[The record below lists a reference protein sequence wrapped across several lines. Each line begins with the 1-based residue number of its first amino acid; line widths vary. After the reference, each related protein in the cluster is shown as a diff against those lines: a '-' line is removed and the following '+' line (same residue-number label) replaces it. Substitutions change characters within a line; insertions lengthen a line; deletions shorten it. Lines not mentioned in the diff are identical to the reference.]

1 MKKGKEY
8 MDGLEKPKSNYDFI
22 PVFYCKT
29 CLSLKIM
36 TIDDFGDYC
45 DECGGTDIEQTDI
58 ETWEK
63 MYQEKYGVKFL
74 DKDKTKRTYK

>member
-1 MKKGKEY
+1 
-8 MDGLEKPKSNYDFI
+8 MDGLEKPKSNYVFI
-22 PVFYCKT
+22 PVFYCTT

-36 TIDDFGDYC
+36 TID
-45 DECGGTDIEQTDI
+45 DI

-74 DKDKTKRTYK
+74 DKDKTKRIYK